1 MKVNLTKILAVT
13 LVVLLL
19 SPAAFASVA
28 NTWVV
33 SSGTIMQGDSATAK
47 AVIVCSSDYD
57 LTVNIEDT
65 YGSVVETLI
74 DLSSIS
80 CTSGTHVSG
89 SFYTDY
95 HYAVLDSS
103 ITSSLEGDYEIVSY
117 FDDGTA
123 DVDSV
128 ALTVVALSAGND
140 APVVVSTP
148 GYGAITEGD
157 AYSGTLTAYDPNGD
171 VLSYSVVSKP
181 SWMTVTRSATADG
194 FLTLNFDGTSDEIS
208 ASDYDPADSGLYY
221 TVSVEIEDTE
231 GALTYADWIFLV
243 EDTDATPSEST
254 DSTMYFLFDDG
265 SSEMLINDG
274 DDVTAEYTII
284 TSASEIDVTI
294 DMQEGSM
301 GVADTMLSTTIVPA
315 DTCDF
320 VSGSFYSCAGD
331 VTVTDSD
338 YDAGVA
344 GTYSLTA
351 TVSDASGD
359 SSEVITFTV
368 NIDEDGDGVPDS
380 EDNCLGV
387 DNPDQ
392 ADADADGAG
401 DMCDTPEWVTSIA
414 DQEVAEGDEL
424 VYEVEALDLNGDDLV
439 FTVNVDAMTDAG
451 QDVVANMINIDTSAT
466 TDTVAITIQPD
477 YSLVQHMLTEDS
489 FTVEVIATEAT
500 AGAESISA
508 QFEVTVTDVNQLAVI
523 ACPSPDADEGE
534 AYEGTVEITDLDSED
549 THTITLSG
557 EPSGLTID
565 GDTLTWTPDY
575 DQEGTYNFDVTVN
588 DGFDAVTETCSIV
601 VDDNVAP
608 EWTVLNDQTASENET
623 LVFTVEATDA
633 DGDDLVI
640 ATSTVGAT
648 VTDNGDGT
656 AEVSYTFSYED
667 AGDVVIELTVS
678 DDVHTVDGI
687 VTVTVTNVNRDPTVD
702 ATDVSTNE
710 GEEMVYTFT
719 VSDPDGESVTV
730 DVDTSSLDGA
740 TLTVDGEEYT
750 LTWTPDYY
758 AGSEE
763 GRAYEVDITV
773 EDAES
778 TVETTVTITVYD
790 VNSEPEFQSEP
801 DTTAVRYEEYTYQ
814 IIVDD
819 HEAVELDVDL
829 EEGPEG
835 MTFDD
840 DELLLSWT
848 PQMYGD
854 YDVVLSVSD
863 EKYTVFQTF
872 TIHVREPVRN
882 VKYSNVQ
889 FDDQDVRAGQY
900 NVLTVGMT
908 NDGEQDLEDFQ
919 IRVSIPE
926 LGVIYVSEAMT
937 IEAGQQTSSQIQVY
951 VPSYARNKLYDVRVI
966 ASNDDYE
973 HTTHRVLR
981 VI

>member
-1 MKVNLTKILAVT
+1 MKVNLMKLMAFA
-13 LVVLLL
+13 LVVVLL

-47 AVIVCSSDYD
+47 ATIICSSDYD
-57 LTVNIEDT
+57 LTVTLEDDG
-65 YGSVVETLI
+65 GSVVDTLL
-74 DLSSIS
+74 DLESAS
-80 CTSGTHVSG
+80 CDGTHVYG
-89 SFYTDY
+89 SFYTDSY
-95 HYAVLDSS
+95 YLVLGVSDTAALDGDYTIVSDFNNGED
-103 ITSSLEGDYEIVSY
+103 TSSVN
-117 FDDGTA
+117 
-123 DVDSV
+123 
-128 ALTVVALSAGND
+128 LTVVALSEDND

-148 GYGAITEGD
+148 GYDVMTEGD

-171 VLSYSVVSKP
+171 VLSYDVVSKP
-181 SWMTVTRSATADG
+181 SWVTVSRAATADG
-194 FLTLNFDGTSDEIS
+194 FLTLNFVGTSEELS
-208 ASDYDPADSGLYY
+208 PGDYDADDSGLYY
-221 TVSVEIEDTE
+221 TISVEVEDTE

-243 EDTDATPSEST
+243 EDTDATPSDSTEST
-254 DSTMYFLFDDG
+254 LYFTFDDG
-265 SSEMLINDG
+265 SSDMLITDG
-274 DDVTAEYTII
+274 DDVTAEYTIV
-284 TSASEIDVTI
+284 TSASEFDLEVAL
-294 DMQEGSM
+294 QEGSM
-301 GVADTMLSTTIVPA
+301 GVADTMLSTTVVPV
-315 DTCDF
+315 DTCDNIY
-320 VSGSFYSCAGD
+320 GSFYECSGE

-338 YDAGVA
+338 YVTGVA

-351 TVSDASGD
+351 TLTDDSGD
-359 SSEVITFTV
+359 DSEVIVFTV

-380 EDNCLGV
+380 IDNCPDV
-387 DNPDQ
+387 ENADQ

-401 DMCDTPEWVTSIA
+401 DACDSPEWVTSIA

-424 VYEVEALDLNGDDLV
+424 VYDIEVNDLNGDDMV
-439 FTVNVDAMTDAG
+439 FTVNVDAMTDNG
-451 QDVVANMINIDTSAT
+451 QDVVANMINIDTSST
-466 TDTVAITIQPD
+466 TDTVTITIEPD
-477 YSLVQHMLTEDS
+477 YSLVQHMLTEDT

-500 AGAESISA
+500 VGAESISTD
-508 QFEVTVTDVNQLAVI
+508 FEVTVTDVNQEAVI
-523 ACPSPDADEGE
+523 VCPNPDADEGE

-565 GDTLTWTPDY
+565 GDTLSWTPDY
-575 DQEGTYNFDVTVN
+575 DQEGTHTFNVTVDDGFDTVN
-588 DGFDAVTETCSIV
+588 DTCEII

-608 EWTVLNDQTASENET
+608 EWSVLEDQTASEGET
-623 LVFTVEATDA
+623 IEFTIEATDA
-633 DGDDLVI
+633 DGDDLVF
-640 ATSTVGAT
+640 ATSTDGAN

-656 AEVSYTFSYED
+656 ATVSYELGYED

-678 DDVHTVDGI
+678 DDVHDVEG
-687 VTVTVTNVNRDPTVD
+687 TVTITVSNVNRDPTVD

-710 GEEMVYTFT
+710 GETLEYTFS
-719 VSDPDGESVTV
+719 VDDPDGETVSVSV
-730 DVDTSSLDGA
+730 DLSDLDDA

-773 EDAES
+773 DDAES

-801 DTTAVRYEEYTYQ
+801 DTTAIRYEEYTYQ

-819 HEAVELDVDL
+819 HEATELDVDL
-829 EEGPEG
+829 EEGPDG

-848 PQMYGD
+848 PQMIGD
-854 YDVVLSVSD
+854 YEVVLSVSD
-863 EKYTVFQTF
+863 ELYTVYQTF

-889 FDDQDVRAGQY
+889 FDDQDVRAGEY

-908 NDGEQDLEDFQ
+908 NDGEQDLENFQ
-919 IRVSIPE
+919 ISVSIPE
-926 LGVIYVSEAMT
+926 LGVIYVSDSVT
-937 IEAGQQTSSQIQVY
+937 IESGEQLSQQIQVY
-951 VPSYARNKLYDVRVI
+951 VPSYARNKLYDVRVV
-966 ASNDDYE
+966 ASNDDYM